1 MRKTKVLKIPSD
13 KHNKTKHIP
22 GKEESY
28 AYRKLSNDTAN
39 LQHNQT
45 RKRRKN
51 TEKGFSDV
59 VSISNAGKDVSA
71 AKAAVAASPD
81 VRTELV
87 DSIKSRIQAGTYD
100 VSADDFADR
109 LVAKFNGEF

>member
-1 MRKTKVLKIPSD
+1 MRIGNYQMIQQIYNTTKPASTGKTQK
-13 KHNKTKHIP
+13 
-22 GKEESY
+22 
-28 AYRKLSNDTAN
+28 
-39 LQHNQT
+39 
-45 RKRRKN
+45 
-51 TEKGFSDV
+51 KGFSDV

-100 VSADDFADR
+100 VSADDFADK

>member
-1 MRKTKVLKIPSD
+1 MRIGNYQMIQQIYNTTKPTGT
-13 KHNKTKHIP
+13 TKAQ
-22 GKEESY
+22 K
-28 AYRKLSNDTAN
+28 
-39 LQHNQT
+39 
-45 RKRRKN
+45 
-51 TEKGFSDV
+51 KGFSDV

-100 VSADDFADR
+100 VSADDFADK

>member
-1 MRKTKVLKIPSD
+1 MRIGSYTQIQQMYNLSKPAGNTKT
-13 KHNKTKHIP
+13 TK
-22 GKEESY
+22 KS
-28 AYRKLSNDTAN
+28 
-39 LQHNQT
+39 
-45 RKRRKN
+45 
-51 TEKGFSDV
+51 FSDV
-59 VSISNAGKDVSA
+59 VSISEAGKDAQV
-71 AKAAVAASPD
+71 AKAAIAASPD